1 MKIGIYGLEWWQHG
15 DYPVQLTYYGFW
27 YRRKEKS
34 LLTQIND
41 ENNSENELRIKD
53 INEEANKITNNVEA
67 VVLSNEGVN
76 LNTLKELDDIILPW
90 NRKLP
95 KNSKETI
102 LYIMPA
108 TGMDI
113 KLYYRIK
120 KESKSKNIII
130 ISFGLTEKS
139 SYVLRQKYERFATV
153 FELPT
158 FLSSKYWLGF
168 INYVIQTRQIKTGYT
183 TDELKK
189 VLQDKINMLFN
200 EINYNENEFLYK
212 VEIVKCK
219 IRNTFILRVIREL
232 INEIKK
238 IFKDN

>member
-1 MKIGIYGLEWWQHG
+1 M
-15 DYPVQLTYYGFW
+15 
-27 YRRKEKS
+27 
-34 LLTQIND
+34 
-41 ENNSENELRIKD
+41 
-53 INEEANKITNNVEA
+53 EAI
-67 VVLSNEGVN
+67 VLSNEDVN
-76 LNTLKELDDIILPW
+76 LNTIKELDDILLPW

-95 KNSKETI
+95 YNSKETI
-102 LYIMPA
+102 LYIIPA

-113 KLYYRIK
+113 KLYYQIK

-130 ISFGLTEKS
+130 LSFGITKKS
-139 SYVLRQKYERFATV
+139 PYVLRQKYERFATV

-168 INYVIQTRQIKTGYT
+168 INYIIQTRQIKTVYIT
-183 TDELKK
+183 EELKN
-189 VLQDKINMLFN
+189 VLQDKINMLAN